1 MAGKSCEI
9 KYFFTKIL
17 FFSIFLR
24 FFIFQENMEETP
36 IVKVDTSTLILPWSL
51 LFDKLVTLTTLRVLP
66 WSNIY
71 CPDYLSYHPDHK
83 PVH

>member
-1 MAGKSCEI
+1 
-9 KYFFTKIL
+9 
-17 FFSIFLR
+17 
-24 FFIFQENMEETP
+24 MEETP
-36 IVKVDTSTLILPWSL
+36 IVKVDTSTLILPWSP